1 MNRQELL
8 RELDL
13 STYIAFDFETTGLS
27 SENDRIIEI
36 AAIKF
41 EGGEAVDKFVTLV
54 NPERPIDPFITD
66 ITGISNAMVSDAPIE
81 RNIIDDIINF
91 LEDFPLV
98 AHNISFDISF
108 LNLLEAICF
117 ICSLRC
123 RISSG

>member
-1 MNRQELL
+1 MIPKELL

-27 SENDRIIEI
+27 SENDRITEI

-81 RNIIDDIINF
+81 RNIVDDIINF

-108 LNLLEAICF
+108 LNLLCE
-117 ICSLRC
+117 
-123 RISSG
+123 

>member
-41 EGGEAVDKFVTLV
+41 EGGEAVEDLLLWSILNVPLIHLSLTSQV
-54 NPERPIDPFITD
+54 
-66 ITGISNAMVSDAPIE
+66 
-81 RNIIDDIINF
+81 F
-91 LEDFPLV
+91 LMPWFQTPRSS
-98 AHNISFDISF
+98 A
-108 LNLLEAICF
+108 
-117 ICSLRC
+117 
-123 RISSG
+123 ISSII